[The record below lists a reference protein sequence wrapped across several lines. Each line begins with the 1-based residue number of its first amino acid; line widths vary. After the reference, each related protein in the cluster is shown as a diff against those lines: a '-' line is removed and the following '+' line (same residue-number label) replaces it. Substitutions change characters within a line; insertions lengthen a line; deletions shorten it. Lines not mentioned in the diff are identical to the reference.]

1 MALKS
6 LKSDKRILYKQD
18 NGIVAIIIP
27 SDNSRFTL
35 EEMAAKDVPTGYK
48 YKIVDKADVAMD
60 RAFRSAWTVNESDLT
75 DGTGAAHGIPASG
88 GAG

>member
-1 MALKS
+1 MA
-6 LKSDKRILYKQD
+6 KSDKRILYKQD

-27 SDNSRFTL
+27 SDKSRWTL
-35 EEMAAKDVPTGYK
+35 EEIAAKDVPTGYK

-60 RAFRSAWTVNESDLT
+60 RAFRSAWTVDESDLT
-75 DGTGAAHGIPASG
+75 DGTGAAHGIPASK

>member
-1 MALKS
+1 MA
-6 LKSDKRILYKQD
+6 KSDKRILYKQD

-27 SDNSRFTL
+27 SDKSRWTL
-35 EEMAAKDVPTGYK
+35 EEIAAKDVPTGYK

-75 DGTGAAHGIPASG
+75 DGIGAAHGIPASK